1 MEGGGGLHDGQDGA
15 LGDLCCGGGLPVGKV
30 GALNSLLAHTYTV
43 FQVFTFEKNNGC
55 LNS

>member
-15 LGDLCCGGGLPVGKV
+15 LGDLSCGGGLPVGKV